1 MRIKIVSPIF
11 QRPEREFGEFVS
23 QDELVEFDDD
33 GFRNFNW
40 KEVDGLFIN
49 DEQLENCKVFSIRE
63 KILEVLP
70 KNGICAELGTANGVL
85 SHQILDINKPKK
97 LILVDIVLQKELPI
111 EPDVVESI
119 EGDSA
124 EVMNQFEDNYFDW
137 IFIDTEHTEE
147 QTDKELQVCKNK
159 IKHDGYIALH
169 DYIRYIRVDDKN
181 NYGVVDSVN
190 RFLKENQDFEVVCL
204 SLEPHMF
211 NTIVLR
217 RNK

>member
-1 MRIKIVSPIF
+1 MSEK
-11 QRPEREFGEFVS
+11 EFGQFVR
-23 QDELVEFDDD
+23 QEELVEYDNE
-33 GFRNFNW
+33 GFKNANW
-40 KEVDGLFIN
+40 KEVAHLFIN
-49 DEQLENCKVFSIRE
+49 DEQLENCKVFSSRE

-119 EGDSA
+119 EGDSV

-147 QTDKELQVCKNK
+147 QTNKELQVCKNK